1 MHIFEQIDPLE
12 ECLNSCREDGQSIA
26 IVPTMGGL
34 HEGHLKLI
42 DKAKEC
48 SDMVVVSVFVNPTQF
63 AENEDFEAYPK
74 TLSEDKKLLEAIKVD
89 AMFVPLDNQIY
100 PDGSSQ
106 DYDVGEMGKILCGIS
121 RPIHFNGVA
130 QVVARLFDIVKP
142 DYAVFGEKDYQQL
155 LIINSLVERQ
165 DIKTTLVSVPTVR
178 ESDGLAMSTRNNYL
192 SLEDRAN
199 APFFYQ
205 QLVDTKAVIQSG
217 TDISRATEQ
226 AEDALNNIFDVEYVE
241 VLNANNLTQITTS
254 SSEIIIISAVRLS
267 ETRLIDNIAVSY
279 THLTLPTTPYV

>member
-1 MHIFEQIDPLE
+1 MYIFEQIDPLE
-12 ECLNSCREDGQSIA
+12 EYLNSCREDGQSIA
-26 IVPTMGGL
+26 LVPTMGGL

-48 SDMVVVSVFVNPTQF
+48 SDMVLVSVFVNPTQF

-89 AMFVPLDNQIY
+89 AMFVPSDNEIY

-130 QVVARLFDIVKP
+130 QVVARLFDIVEP

-155 LIINSLVERQ
+155 LIIKSLVERQ
-165 DIKTTLVSVPTVR
+165 GIQTTIVSVPTVR
-178 ESDGLAMSTRNNYL
+178 ESDGLAISTRNNYL
-192 SLEDRAN
+192 SSEDRAN
-199 APFFYQ
+199 APLFYQ
-205 QLVDTKAVIQSG
+205 QLVDTKSAIQSG
-217 TDISRATEQ
+217 TDISKATEQ
-226 AEDALNNIFDVEYVE
+226 AVDALSTVFDVEYVE

-254 SSEIIIISAVRLS
+254 SSEIIIISAVKLGK
-267 ETRLIDNIAVSY
+267 TRLIDDIVFRRSD
-279 THLTLPTTPYV
+279 V

>member
-1 MHIFEQIDPLE
+1 MHIFEQIGPLE
-12 ECLNSCREDGQSIA
+12 ECLNSCREDGRSIA
-26 IVPTMGGL
+26 LVPTMGGL

-74 TLSEDKKLLEAIKVD
+74 TLSEDKRLLEAIKVE
-89 AMFVPLDNQIY
+89 AMFVPLDNEVY

-130 QVVARLFDIVKP
+130 QVVARLFEIVKP

-155 LIINSLVERQ
+155 LIINSLVERKG
-165 DIKTTLVSVPTVR
+165 IKTTIISVPTLR

-192 SLEDRAN
+192 SFEDRAK
-199 APFFYQ
+199 APLFYQ
-205 QLVDTKAVIQSG
+205 QLVATKASIQNG
-217 TDISRATEQ
+217 TDIPSATEQ
-226 AEDALNNIFDVEYVE
+226 AEDALGTVFDVEYIE

-254 SSEIIIISAVRLS
+254 SSKIIIISAMGLG
-267 ETRLIDNIAVSY
+267 ETRLIDNIVFRRS
-279 THLTLPTTPYV
+279 HV

>member
-1 MHIFEQIDPLE
+1 MHIFEQIGPLE
-12 ECLNSCREDGQSIA
+12 EYLNSCREDGRSIA
-26 IVPTMGGL
+26 LVPTMGGL

-48 SDMVVVSVFVNPTQF
+48 SDMVVASVFVNPTQF

-74 TLSEDKKLLEAIKVD
+74 TLLEDKILLEAIKVD
-89 AMFVPLDNQIY
+89 TMFVPLDNEVY

-165 DIKTTLVSVPTVR
+165 GIKTTIVSVPTVR

-192 SLEDRAN
+192 SSEDRAK
-199 APFFYQ
+199 APLFYQ
-205 QLVDTKAVIQSG
+205 QLIATKASIQNG
-217 TDISRATEQ
+217 TDIPSATEQ
-226 AEDALNNIFDVEYVE
+226 AEDALGAVFDVEYIE

-254 SSEIIIISAVRLS
+254 SSKIIIISAGRLR
-267 ETRLIDNIAVSY
+267 ETRLIDNIVFRRS
-279 THLTLPTTPYV
+279 HV